1 MSIIFNSL
9 SRKQWFIIAAA
20 IAVLVLGI
28 FALLFD
34 RSSTQDNPNVGK
46 NENTVLELA
55 YCTDEQVK
63 PCVVS
68 FGMDM
73 DGNMLV
79 NILLPDLTFPG
90 FYLEIVRGEVSVSYA
105 CKKNPATPNNA
116 YCIGEKLP
124 PGESL
129 HLMLLSTR
137 DDVPLAQ
144 GNLSII
150 GFAFPTL
157 EIAIPTVVHTD
168 VSVTPE
174 LTGTPDFIL
183 PTSTQ
188 LFFPTKK
195 VLTTPTETPPG
206 YPNPSYP

>member
-1 MSIIFNSL
+1 MIFNSL
-9 SRKQWFIIAAA
+9 SRKQWFIVVAIIA
-20 IAVLVLGI
+20 ILVLGV
-28 FALLFD
+28 FSLLLD

-90 FYLEIVRGEVSVSYA
+90 FYLEIVRGETSISYS
-105 CKKNPATPNNA
+105 CRRIPATPNNA
-116 YCIGEKLP
+116 YCIGEKMP

-129 HLMLLSTR
+129 RLLLISTKE
-137 DDVPLAQ
+137 DVLLAQ

-150 GFAFPTL
+150 GLAFPTL
-157 EIAIPTVVHTD
+157 EIAISTDVPTDVSTD

-183 PTSTQ
+183 PPTQ
-188 LFFPTKK
+188 K
-195 VLTTPTETPPG
+195 VFSTPTGTAPG